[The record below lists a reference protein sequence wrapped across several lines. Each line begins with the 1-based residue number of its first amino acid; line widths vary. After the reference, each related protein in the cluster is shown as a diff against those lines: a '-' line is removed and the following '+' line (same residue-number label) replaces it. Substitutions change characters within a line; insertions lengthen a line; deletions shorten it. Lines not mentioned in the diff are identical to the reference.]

1 MKTIPRA
8 NYTTDEIEALV
19 EGYAE
24 VRPTAGHKLSWLVRY
39 CDLDRALGNM
49 PPKEYQAVLLIGL
62 LGLDTRWAGRE
73 LGTSHVTMWKR
84 YRSGLEWLCNH
95 LNGGQV

>member
-1 MKTIPRA
+1 MMTNRRS
-8 NYTTDEIEALV
+8 NYRLEEVEALV

-24 VRPTAGHKLSWLVRY
+24 IRPTPKLPWLVRY
-39 CDLDRALGNM
+39 CDLDRALRNM

-84 YRSGLEWLCNH
+84 YRRGLEWICNH
-95 LNGGQV
+95 LNGGEV